1 MPPAASPER
10 SRYSAEETVR
20 VVAPATLAEGFS
32 FEATVDGNTFVVVVP
47 EGGVK
52 EGQEFEVPYPEV
64 LDDDDKDKEEVSVE
78 EVEDDSYVPHGK
90 WRTTLCS
97 CCDVVT
103 QATFWMG
110 FFLTPILIAQ
120 IMTRLKLTWR
130 GREGTPEEAAMSFN
144 RVAITFIATLFFFNI
159 PILGWIVPLIFI
171 GYMIYAGMYM
181 RNYMRRLYEIPAGV
195 LGACGEYT
203 DDCCCMFWCSCCSV
217 IQMARHTHDD
227 KEYPGTCCTTNGLE
241 LDAPDIV

>member
-1 MPPAASPER
+1 MPPASSPSR
-10 SRYSAEETVR
+10 SRYCQPETVR

-32 FEATVDGNTFVVVVP
+32 FEATVDGSTFVVVVP

-52 EGQEFEVPYPEV
+52 EGQEFEVPYPGSEEALSDVEQEV
-64 LDDDDKDKEEVSVE
+64 MRDEELGI
-78 EVEDDSYVPHGK
+78 PHGK
-90 WRTTLCS
+90 WRTSLCS

-110 FFLTPILIAQ
+110 FLCTPVLLAQ

-144 RVAITFIATLFFFNI
+144 RVVITFIITLYFFNI
-159 PILGWIVPLIFI
+159 PIIGWLVPFGFA
-171 GYMIYAGMYM
+171 GYMIYAGIYM
-181 RNYMRRLYEIPAGV
+181 RNFMRNLYEIPAGA
-195 LGACGEYT
+195 LGAFGEYA
-203 DDCCCMFWCSCCSV
+203 DDCCCMFWCCCCSA

-227 KEYPGTCCTTNGLE
+227 KEWPGTCCTTNGLE
-241 LDAPDIV
+241 LDAPDVV